1 MFSTQFYNQTIKN
14 TIVVFGNLFS
24 NLRISR
30 KNSAGVEIQQVAVPI
45 AYSSKEKWMAR
56 INQNPDLNKSTMM
69 TLPRMAFDMTTLRYD
84 PERKLNS
91 TNQFS
96 NIVAGDTNRLNSLYA
111 PVPYILSFELN
122 VISKSNDDI
131 LQIIEQILPFFTPS
145 FNVTVNSIPEMGI
158 LQDVPVT
165 LHNVTSSD
173 NYDADWSEERRIM
186 YTLEFTAKINLYGP
200 IKKQSIIKHVTTN
213 IINDIDTSAPIS
225 EIYTAEVNPLEAT
238 KDEYYTIDEMW
249 QELEGNVTPVTPL

>member
-1 MFSTQFYNQTIKN
+1 
-14 TIVVFGNLFS
+14 
-24 NLRISR
+24 
-30 KNSAGVEIQQVAVPI
+30 
-45 AYSSKEKWMAR
+45 
-56 INQNPDLNKSTMM
+56 
-69 TLPRMAFDMTTLRYD
+69 
-84 PERKLNS
+84 
-91 TNQFS
+91 
-96 NIVAGDTNRLNSLYA
+96 
-111 PVPYILSFELN
+111 
-122 VISKSNDDI
+122 
-131 LQIIEQILPFFTPS
+131 
-145 FNVTVNSIPEMGI
+145 MGI